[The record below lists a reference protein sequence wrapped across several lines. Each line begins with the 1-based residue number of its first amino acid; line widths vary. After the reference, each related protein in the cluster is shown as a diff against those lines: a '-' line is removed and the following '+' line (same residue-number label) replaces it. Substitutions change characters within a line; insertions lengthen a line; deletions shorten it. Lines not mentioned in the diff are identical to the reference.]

1 MANDKEKG
9 NDSKKNGAWLRKRQA
24 ARVVA
29 AIIVVIALLGAIA
42 ASCYGL
48 RQFLLIKNPHFI
60 CRTLDYQPT
69 PNFTAKRVQ
78 TILEEMGE
86 AKGCILG
93 HSNLL
98 QLDIRAIR
106 EKLLSYPT
114 VRSIKVRR
122 ILPGTL
128 KLELKERIPFAMLSS
143 SGQTLDA
150 LIDSEGYV
158 FQPTANAIPQG
169 NLPLITKVKGVRKIP
184 LGEQCNEPAIKA
196 ALAFLEQ
203 TSSNMQIKGAE
214 FTTVAIVLNYDLE
227 RLEAHI
233 TGVPGNRIF
242 AKDTVVFAPFD
253 ANTMDTV
260 MKNFYGILARKIKDG
275 ETLSRV
281 DLTVGKNIP
290 TLK

>member
-1 MANDKEKG
+1 MANEK
-9 NDSKKNGAWLRKRQA
+9 DSKKNEAWLKKRQA

-29 AIIVVIALLGAIA
+29 AIIVVLVIFGALV

-48 RQFLLIKNPHFI
+48 KQFLLNKNPHFI

-69 PNFTAKRVQ
+69 ANFPAKRVQ
-78 TILEEMGE
+78 TVLEEMGE

-106 EKLLSYPT
+106 DKLLTYPT
-114 VRSIKVRR
+114 VRSVKVRR

-128 KLELKERIPFAMLSS
+128 KLELTERIPFAILSS
-143 SGQTLDA
+143 GKTMDA
-150 LIDSEGYV
+150 LIDADGYV
-158 FQPTANAIPQG
+158 FQPSGNAGING
-169 NLPLITKVKGVRKIP
+169 ILPVITNVKAVRKIP

-203 TSSNMQIKGAE
+203 TASNMQIKGAE

-242 AKDTVVFAPFD
+242 AKDTVVCTPFD
-253 ANTMDTV
+253 AEAMEGI
-260 MKNFYGILARKIKDG
+260 MKNFYGIIARKIKDG
-275 ETLSRV
+275 ETLSFA
-281 DLTVGKNIP
+281 DMTVGKNIP

>member
-1 MANDKEKG
+1 MANVKEKG
-9 NDSKKNGAWLRKRQA
+9 NDSKKDGALLRKRQA
-24 ARVVA
+24 ARIVA
-29 AIIVVIALLGAIA
+29 AIIVIIVLLGAIV

-48 RQFLLIKNPHFI
+48 RQFLLLKNPHFI

-69 PNFTAKRVQ
+69 PNFTTKRVK

-98 QLDIRAIR
+98 QVDIRAIR

-114 VRSIKVRR
+114 VRYVKISR
-122 ILPGTL
+122 IMPGTL
-128 KLELKERIPFAMLSS
+128 KLELKERIPFAILSS
-143 SGQTLDA
+143 GKTLDA
-150 LIDSEGYV
+150 LIDNEGYP
-158 FQPTANAIPQG
+158 FPPSTANAGING
-169 NLPLITKVKGVRKIP
+169 NLPVISNVKAVRKIP
-184 LGEQCNEPAIKA
+184 FGEQCNEPAIRA

-203 TSSNMQIKGAE
+203 TATNMQIKGAE

-233 TGVPGNRIF
+233 TGVPGNKIF
-242 AKDTVVFAPFD
+242 AKDTVICAPFD
-253 ANTMDTV
+253 ASVMENV
-260 MKNFYGILARKIKDG
+260 MKNFYGIIARKIKDG
-275 ETLSRV
+275 ETLSCA
-281 DLTVGKNIP
+281 DLTVGKNVP

>member
-1 MANDKEKG
+1 MANDKGKG
-9 NDSKKNGAWLRKRQA
+9 NDSKKDGALLRKRQA

-29 AIIVVIALLGAIA
+29 AIIVVLALLGAIA

-98 QLDIRAIR
+98 TLDIRAIR

-114 VRSIKVRR
+114 VRDVKISR
-122 ILPGTL
+122 IMPGTL
-128 KLELKERIPFAMLSS
+128 KLELKERIPFAILSS
-143 SGQTLDA
+143 GKTLDM
-150 LIDSEGYV
+150 LIDNDGYT
-158 FQPTANAIPQG
+158 FQPSASAGING
-169 NLPLITKVKGVRKIP
+169 NLPVIINVKAIRKIP
-184 LGEQCNEPAIKA
+184 YGEQCNEPAIKA

-203 TSSNMQIKGAE
+203 TSTNMQIKGAE

-233 TGVPGNRIF
+233 TGVPGNKIF
-242 AKDTVVFAPFD
+242 AKDTVICAPFD
-253 ANTMDTV
+253 ASGMENV

-275 ETLSRV
+275 ETLSFA
-281 DLTVGKNIP
+281 DMTVGKNIP
-290 TLK
+290 TIK